1 MLLSCTRQET
11 EEATPAQTFRTLE
24 FNVTTPGTKAIF
36 GEKDKVKGYPVSWT
50 ANDAP
55 AITYNTVANIYQ
67 VSDFT
72 LTDDGTSARFTW
84 AVPEGKGSYY
94 FNLVSPFSALKTFY
108 NGNRINVE
116 IPSGQTCTAES
127 PDENA
132 IILYARTSTYDEANL
147 PVSLNDVK
155 FNHVPAYMRLI
166 FTNLVKKSNDE
177 VVQAVVIES
186 ADLNIAGRIFFYTDD
201 GTWTENSGA
210 MVKAVTVSTS
220 QLDNVWVALAPV
232 DLSGKTL
239 SFIVN
244 TDKYTYTKEVKFPS
258 GRTLTS
264 GRTAKFTVDMT
275 GVDGVEIVEYELVTS
290 ESNLHY
296 GDELIIAAADS
307 DVAISTSQKADN
319 RSATGVTR
327 EGTKIIGASS
337 AVEIFKLGDGLIPG
351 SWSLY
356 ATGGENDG
364 YIYAAD
370 GYNENNKNWLRT
382 KDNLDALGSWSIAFG
397 DKTSNDNADSDPTR
411 AIIMA
416 QTGGDKH
423 CLLRYNAESS
433 IFSAYNTNTSMQPVK
448 LYRKVKDP
456 VAENR
461 FNVLDASGSLE
472 PVTVDYT
479 EHTVPLY
486 VMGNVSWTA
495 TVTGGATFT
504 SSSSASAS
512 GTGATVLN
520 ISLPRAII
528 SEVNYVV
535 TVTTTAAVATQE
547 YTYTITQSPQ
557 FPVKWNFPA
566 PSESWVSGTDY
577 EAVKTSE
584 GTYVYADSPYHAG
597 KLTITRPSG
606 KTPDTSEYAAMSTW
620 KLGSSA
626 YLLNINA
633 MWPSNGGDYWL
644 FDVYDVDNIAGTYN
658 IQYYHRASGAGP
670 KYYMLEY
677 SIDNGNTWTAF
688 GTQSTADTRAG
699 GGTVTNSYYITD
711 ANTVTAVNA
720 SFALDS
726 PFSGTLKIRSRVC
739 ADLRVD
745 TASTAAIKGGGSNRM
760 STITISFTPD
770 S

>member
-11 EEATPAQTFRTLE
+11 EEVTPAQTFRTLE

-36 GEKDKVKGYPVSWT
+36 GEKSGSSYPVSWT

-72 LTDDGTSARFTW
+72 LTGDGASARFTW
-84 AVPEGKGSYY
+84 AVPEGEDSYY
-94 FNLVSPFSALKTFY
+94 FNLVSPFNALKTFY

-116 IPSGQTCTAES
+116 IPSGQTCTPGS

-132 IILYARTSTYDEANL
+132 IILYAGTSTYDKANL
-147 PVSLNDVK
+147 PSSLDVTFK
-155 FNHVPAYMRLI
+155 HVPAYMRLI
-166 FTNLVKKSNDE
+166 FSNLDKVSDDE

-186 ADLNIAGRIFFYTDD
+186 ADLNIAGRIFFYTDN
-201 GTWTENSGA
+201 GTWAENSSA

-232 DLSGKTL
+232 DLSDKTL

-244 TDKYTYTKEVKFPS
+244 TDKYTYTKEVTFPAD
-258 GRTLTS
+258 RKLTS
-264 GRTAKFTVDMT
+264 GRTAKYTVNMADAN
-275 GVDGVEIVEYELVTS
+275 VEKIVEYELVTS
-290 ESNLHY
+290 ESDLHY

-319 RSATGVTR
+319 RSATGITR
-327 EGTKIIGASS
+327 DGTGTKIIGASS
-337 AVEIFKLGDGLIPG
+337 AVEVFILGDGLIPG

-356 ATGGENDG
+356 ATSVESDG

-382 KDNLDALGSWSIAFG
+382 TKDNLDALGSWSIDFG
-397 DKTSNDNADSDPTR
+397 DMTSNDKANSDPTR

-423 CLLRYNAESS
+423 CLLRYNSESS
-433 IFSAYNTNTSMQPVK
+433 IFSAYNTGTSMSPVK
-448 LYRKVKDP
+448 IYRKVQAP
-456 VAENR
+456 VETTR
-461 FNVLDASGSLE
+461 FNVLDASGSLD
-472 PVTVDYT
+472 PVVIDYT
-479 EHTVPLY
+479 AHSIPVY
-486 VMGNVSWTA
+486 VLGNVSWTA
-495 TVTGGATFT
+495 TVTGGALFT
-504 SSSSASAS
+504 SNSSASTS
-512 GTGATVLN
+512 GSGATILNLDIPRNVNDENEYVL
-520 ISLPRAII
+520 
-528 SEVNYVV
+528 
-535 TVTTTAAVATQE
+535 TVSTTTSVATQE
-547 YTYTITQSPQ
+547 YVYTITQEPQ

-577 EAVKTSE
+577 EAVLASA

-620 KLGSSA
+620 DLGSSA

-677 SIDNGNTWTAF
+677 SIDNGDTWTAF
-688 GTQSTADTRAG
+688 GTQSTADTRAK
-699 GGTVTNSYYITD
+699 GGTVTNSYYIKD

-720 SFALDS
+720 SFTLDS

-745 TASTAAIKGGGSNRM
+745 KTSTTAIKGGGSNRM
-760 STITISFTPD
+760 STITISFTPE
-770 S
+770 

>member
-11 EEATPAQTFRTLE
+11 EEVTPAQTFRTLE

-36 GEKDKVKGYPVSWT
+36 GEKSGSSYPVSWT

-55 AITYNTVANIYQ
+55 AITYNNDADIYQ

-72 LTDDGTSARFTW
+72 PTGTSARFTW
-84 AVPEGKGSYY
+84 TVPGGKGSYY

-108 NGNRINVE
+108 DGNRINVE
-116 IPSGQTCTAES
+116 IPSGQTCTAGS
-127 PDENA
+127 PDKNA
-132 IILYARTSTYDEANL
+132 IILYARTETYDEADL
-147 PVSLNDVK
+147 PSSLDNVK

-166 FTNLVKKSNDE
+166 FSNLEDKISDDE

-186 ADLNIAGRIFFYTDD
+186 ADRNIAGRIFFYTNN
-201 GTWTENSGA
+201 GTWAENSSA

-244 TDKYTYTKEVKFPS
+244 TDKYTYTKEVTFPAD
-258 GRTLTS
+258 RKLTS
-264 GRTAKFTVDMT
+264 GRTAKYTVNMADAN
-275 GVDGVEIVEYELVTS
+275 VEKIVEYELVTS

-296 GDELIIAAADS
+296 GDEIIIAAADS

-319 RSATGVTR
+319 RSATGITR
-327 EGTKIIGASS
+327 DGTTIIGASS
-337 AVEIFKLGDGLIPG
+337 AVEKFTLGDGLIPG
-351 SWSLY
+351 TWSIY
-356 ATGGENDG
+356 ATGGESDG

-370 GYNENNKNWLRT
+370 GYNENDKNWLRT
-382 KDNLDALGSWSIAFG
+382 KANLDALGSWSISFG
-397 DKTSNDNADSDPTR
+397 DKTTNDNASPDATR
-411 AIIMA
+411 AIITA
-416 QTGGDKH
+416 YTGGERH
-423 CLLRYNAESS
+423 CLLRYNEDSN

-461 FNVLDASGSLE
+461 FNVLDASGSLD

-479 EHTVPLY
+479 EQTVLLY
-486 VMGNVSWTA
+486 VLGNVSWKA
-495 TVTGGATFT
+495 TVSGGATFT
-504 SSSSASAS
+504 SSSSDSAS

-620 KLGSSA
+620 DLGSSA

-688 GTQSTADTRAG
+688 GTQSTTDTRAG
-699 GGTVTNSYYITD
+699 GGTVTNSYYIKD

-720 SFALDS
+720 SFTLDS

-745 TASTAAIKGGGSNRM
+745 KTSTTAIKGGGSNRV
-760 STITISFTPD
+760 STITISFTPV
-770 S
+770 